1 MSEKKNAQNVIQSY
15 RRRQQLGPFVIGGLA
30 IFLVIVG
37 ILVLVIWLTG
47 PNRPGV
53 VATATATNIPETVTP
68 SATTTNSPTPLPPT
82 ATRTN
87 TPTITFTSTVTI
99 TSTPTGPFE
108 YEVKEGDTCYTI
120 AQTYKANIDVLVALN
135 PQYGANCIINPG
147 DKLLIPTPNQQM
159 PSETPLPTGMVPGTI
174 INYTVKS
181 GDTVRGL
188 AIRFFSTEAAIVL
201 ANKLANSNDIQVG
214 QVLKIPI
221 NIVTPVPTATV
232 TRTKALATPTVA
244 ASQTSTVTATKVP

>member
-1 MSEKKNAQNVIQSY
+1 MSEKKSAQNVIQSY
-15 RRRQQLGPFVIGGLA
+15 RRRQQMGPFIIGGLA

-47 PNRPGV
+47 PNRPGI
-53 VATATATNIPETVTP
+53 VAAAMTATPTETLVPT
-68 SATTTNSPTPLPPT
+68 ATTTNSPTPLPPT

-87 TPTITFTSTVTI
+87 TATVTTTSTVTI
-99 TSTPTGPFE
+99 TSTPNGPFE

-135 PQYGANCIINPG
+135 PQYGPNCIISPG

-159 PSETPLPTGMVPGTI
+159 PTETLLPSNMPPGTTI
-174 INYTVKS
+174 QYTVKS

-188 AIRFFSTEAAIVL
+188 AIRFHSTEAAIVA
-201 ANKLANSNDIQVG
+201 ANKLANSNAIQVG
-214 QVLKIPI
+214 QVLIIPV
-221 NIVTPVPTATV
+221 NIVTPIPTATN
-232 TRTKALATPTVA
+232 TRTPGPGTPTVTVGSTKTATPT
-244 ASQTSTVTATKVP
+244 SVP